1 MNDVKQNQL
10 KAKPLGVYLV
20 EAGIVTSDQ
29 INKALEE
36 QQESGRRLGEIL
48 ITRGWVKHQTIE
60 YLIEN
65 LVLPE
70 RRVAK
75 EKSDDNL
82 TSFGSTILSEQE
94 SYNSSL
100 LYGVP
105 FRNLEVYF
113 FPRSVSKFLLIVV
126 LGLILFSIFGQF
138 SLYYLADFP
147 LKDSFIILF
156 NVDFERNIPAF
167 YSWTALLI
175 CSILVGIIAYSKK
188 VSCERY
194 VNYWGALSAIFFY
207 LSLDESIGIHEKFIE
222 PLQDKF
228 HTTGFLYFA
237 WVIPGAIFVFICLL
251 AFMRFLTALPAKTR
265 RLFLI
270 AGTMYVGGALG
281 MEIVG
286 GYYAYFHLA
295 DFPLYKDMTYAVI
308 TTIEE
313 TLEMLGIIIF
323 IYALLDY
330 IGSYLKGV
338 SLRINIIG
346 NKKQRR
352 SA

>member
-1 MNDVKQNQL
+1 M
-10 KAKPLGVYLV
+10 
-20 EAGIVTSDQ
+20 
-29 INKALEE
+29 
-36 QQESGRRLGEIL
+36 
-48 ITRGWVKHQTIE
+48 
-60 YLIEN
+60 
-65 LVLPE
+65 
-70 RRVAK
+70 
-75 EKSDDNL
+75 
-82 TSFGSTILSEQE
+82 
-94 SYNSSL
+94 
-100 LYGVP
+100 
-105 FRNLEVYF
+105 EVYF
-113 FPRSVSKFLLIVV
+113 FPRPVIKFLLIIV
-126 LGLILFSIFGQF
+126 LCLIIFSILGQF

-147 LKDSFIILF
+147 LKNSFITLF
-156 NVDFERNIPAF
+156 NVEFERNIPAF
-167 YSWTALLI
+167 YSWLALLV
-175 CSILVGIIAYSKK
+175 CSIFLGIIAYAKK

-194 VNYWGALSAIFFY
+194 VNYWGGLSAIFFY
-207 LSLDESIGIHEKFIE
+207 LSLDESIGIHEKFVK

-228 HTTGFLYFA
+228 QTTGFLYFA
-237 WVIPGAIFVFICLL
+237 WVIPGGIFVFICLL
-251 AFMRFLTALPAKTR
+251 TFLRFLSALSAKTR

-346 NKKQRR
+346 DKKQRR